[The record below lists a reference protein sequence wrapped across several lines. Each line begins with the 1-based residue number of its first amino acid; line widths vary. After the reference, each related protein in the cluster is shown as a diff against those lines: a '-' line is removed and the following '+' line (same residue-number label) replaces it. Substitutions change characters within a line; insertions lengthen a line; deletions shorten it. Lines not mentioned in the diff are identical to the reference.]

1 MLVSTGLVAAS
12 AEAAP
17 WSSPGKALE
26 KADRALSGQAWGDK
40 VAPEATLALRDLHAA
55 LPRLHGERRQEALR
69 LLARPTDGRDPF
81 RNSYKVPEAA
91 PFCTANFCV
100 HYVTSTQD
108 APDLTDVGGVIGV
121 PDYVEA
127 IDTAAETSF
136 AVENGQLG
144 WPAPRSD
151 GKLGGGSG
159 ITDIYLVNVGA
170 DGLFGYAAPDPT
182 QSCKTKCFAFL
193 VMDNDFST
201 LEFGYPNPQIPLE
214 VTIAHEYNHVL
225 QFGIDAALDSWLFES
240 SATWSEE
247 KVFPNDNDY
256 VNYLNVFAR
265 TPGVPITEF
274 SGGRGLRVYG
284 LAVLN
289 HYLDVG
295 EGGLGP
301 GVVLK
306 TWKGG
311 ASANPAHFA
320 LNALDAAI
328 RKLGGAG
335 FGQEFTQFAAATA
348 EWRTSGG
355 FPDSMLYPDVKR
367 DGALAPGS
375 GKTKVVLDHTA
386 YRLFDVGATTVP
398 SLKLTLKAGNV
409 RSGVALVGRDD
420 DTETVTTAV
429 RYLGHGGKATVVLD
443 NPSQFER
450 ITAVVVNADARIKG
464 RSRDGR
470 DWNYVYDNAQLKAT
484 LSG

>member
-1 MLVSTGLVAAS
+1 MAISTGLIAAH
-12 AEAAP
+12 AQAAP
-17 WSSPGKALE
+17 WSSPSKALK
-26 KADRALSGQAWGDK
+26 KADHALSGEEWGEQDRELD
-40 VAPEATLALRDLHAA
+40 PTLALRDLHAA
-55 LPRLHGERRQEALR
+55 LPRLDGERREQALQ
-69 LLARPTDGRDPF
+69 LLARPTDARDPY

-91 PFCTANFCV
+91 PFCTTNFCV
-100 HYVTSTQD
+100 HYVTSTGD

-159 ITDIYLVNVGA
+159 VTDIYLANVGG
-170 DGLFGYAAPDPT
+170 DGLFGYAAPDPG
-182 QSCKTKCFAFL
+182 QACKTKCFAFL
-193 VMDNDFST
+193 VMDNNFST
-201 LEFGYPNPQIPLE
+201 AEFGYPNPQIPLE

-225 QFGIDAALDSWLFES
+225 QFGIDAALDGWAFES

-247 KVFPNDNDY
+247 HVFPNDNDY

-274 SGGRGLRVYG
+274 SGGRGLRIYG

-295 EGGLGP
+295 DGGLGP

-306 TWKGG
+306 MWKGG
-311 ASANPAHFA
+311 ASADPKHFA
-320 LNALDAAI
+320 LDALDSAI

-355 FPDSMLYPDVKR
+355 FPDATLYPDVKR
-367 DGALAPGS
+367 EGNLAPGA
-375 GKTKVVLDHTA
+375 KAKAVLDHTA
-386 YRLFDVGATTVP
+386 YRLYDVGATAAP
-398 SLKLTLKAGNV
+398 SLKLRLNADNV
-409 RSGVALVGRDD
+409 RGGVALVGRDD
-420 DTETVTTAV
+420 DTGTVSTAV
-429 RYLGHGGKATVVLD
+429 KYLGHGGKGSVVLD

-450 ITAVVVNADARIKG
+450 ITAVVVNADTRIKG

-470 DWNYVYDNAQLKAT
+470 DWNYVFDDAKLNAK